1 MERTAEIRERIRGL
15 NDAMRKAGPATASVD
30 RWVITEGVLG
40 LGTEKAVR
48 AIEEVKAFETFT
60 SDNDPYG
67 EHDFGAFDVA
77 GQRLFW
83 KIDYYNLLLDGGSPD
98 PTDTS
103 VTLRV
108 LTVMLALE
116 Y

>member
-1 MERTAEIRERIRGL
+1 MERTQEIRERTRGL

-30 RWVITEGVLG
+30 RWVITQGVLG
-40 LGTEKAVR
+40 LGIEEVAKAV
-48 AIEEVKAFETFT
+48 EEVKAFEAFT

-98 PTDTS
+98 PTDSS

-108 LTVMLALE
+108 LTVMLGSE